1 MIVYPAIDL
10 KGGQCVRLLQGRM
23 EDATVYGKDP
33 SAMARK
39 WAGMGAKWL
48 HVVDLDGA
56 FAGQSAN
63 LEAVREIVAAIDIPV
78 QLGGGIRSLDRIH
91 LLLEEVGVR
100 RVILGTAA
108 LEDPVLLQQA
118 ADQYG
123 PRIAVGIDAVGGKVA
138 VRGWAD
144 VSDEEAVELGK
155 RVRRMGVQTVIYTG
169 ISRDGMMTGPN
180 FAETRRMIEQTG
192 LDIIVSGGV
201 AALEDVRQS
210 RDLGAAGVILGRSIY
225 QGAIALPDAIALE
238 EE

>member
-33 SAMARK
+33 AAMARK

-63 LEAVREIVAAIDIPV
+63 LEAVRDIVAAIPIPV

-108 LEDPVLLQQA
+108 LEDPELLRQA

-144 VSDEEAVELGK
+144 VSDEEAVELGR
-155 RVRRMGVQTVIYTG
+155 RVRRMGVRTVIYTD

-180 FAETRRMIEQTG
+180 FAETQRMIAETG

>member
-33 SAMARK
+33 AAMARK

-78 QLGGGIRSLDRIH
+78 QLGGGIRSLDHIR
-91 LLLEEVGVR
+91 LLLEKVGVQ

-108 LEDPVLLQQA
+108 LEDPELLQQA

-123 PRIAVGIDAVGGKVA
+123 SRIAVGIDAVGGKVA

-144 VSDEEAVELGK
+144 VSDEEAVELGN
-155 RVRRMGVQTVIYTG
+155 RVRRMGVQTVIYTD

-210 RDLGAAGVILGRSIY
+210 RNLGAAGVILGRSIY
-225 QGAIALPDAIALE
+225 QGAIDLSDAIALE

>member
-33 SAMARK
+33 AAMARK

-78 QLGGGIRSLDRIH
+78 QLGGGIRSLDHIR
-91 LLLEEVGVR
+91 LLLEKVGVQ

-108 LEDPVLLQQA
+108 LEDPELLQQA

-144 VSDEEAVELGK
+144 VSDEEAVELGN
-155 RVRRMGVQTVIYTG
+155 RVRRMGVQTVIYTD

-210 RDLGAAGVILGRSIY
+210 RNLGAAGVILGRSIY
-225 QGAIALPDAIALE
+225 QGAIDLSDAIALE